1 MMQIIIFWVLIFLEI
16 IQWIVIIDIILSW
29 LSIFWVNI
37 RINFIADIIEP
48 IYNSIKKNIPTNIWP
63 FDFTPMIIFFVI
75 IFLRA
80 LIIILFP
87 EVSNTYTNISQNI

>member
-1 MMQIIIFWVLIFLEI
+1 MEIIIFWILIFLEI

-29 LSIFWVNI
+29 LAIFWLRV
-37 RINFIADIIEP
+37 RPKFISDIIDP
-48 IYNSIKKNIPTNIWP
+48 MYAFIKKNIPANIWP

-80 LIIILFP
+80 LIIIIFP
-87 EVSNTYTNISQNI
+87 EVSNTYITISQSI